1 MFRGA
6 TASLIYAKSL
16 AADENHNQ
24 MAAVTLMSTDVDRI
38 GTQIPFSA
46 HHVHD
51 LIILGRLA
59 VSLIQVTELWAQ
71 VTQIAL
77 GIWLLWRQLG
87 ATSVAP
93 TLIALACFVG
103 QMRFAKRMGPSQA
116 EWVKSVQR
124 RIGVTSSVLRSMKSV
139 KLAGLVASMG
149 ELLQAERI
157 RELQK
162 ALAFRIVLVLANAVG
177 S

>member
-1 MFRGA
+1 V
-6 TASLIYAKSL
+6 SL
-16 AADENHNQ
+16 A
-24 MAAVTLMSTDVDRI
+24 
-38 GTQIPFSA
+38 
-46 HHVHD
+46 
-51 LIILGRLA
+51 
-59 VSLIQVTELWAQ
+59 QVTELWAQ
-71 VTQIAL
+71 ITQIAL

-93 TLIALACFVG
+93 TLIALASLLV
-103 QMRFAKRMGPSQA
+103 QTKLAKRMGPSQA
-116 EWVKSVQR
+116 EWVTSIQR

-157 RELQK
+157 REIQK
-162 ALAFRIVLVLANAVG
+162 ALKFRKVIVLTNSVG